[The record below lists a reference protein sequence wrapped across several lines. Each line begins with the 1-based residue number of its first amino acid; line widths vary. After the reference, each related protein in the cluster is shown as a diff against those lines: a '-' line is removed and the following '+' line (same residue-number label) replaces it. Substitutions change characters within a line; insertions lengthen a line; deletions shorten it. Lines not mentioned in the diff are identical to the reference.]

1 MPAFAKAQPRP
12 LEKVTAKR
20 TKPDI
25 LSRHPGLLGK
35 LADETAET
43 LRKKGWR
50 GLVEEKRGRS
60 AMNPG
65 VGELPHE
72 AAATLDF
79 LRRHG
84 APVHTSDPPKTP
96 AELQA
101 AADRGPHPSA
111 RVHQEFLWEEVLD
124 MCKRRHTMV
133 LPMSVVKKIKGAR
146 VSPPG
151 VIPQQDRRART
162 VCDLTDAASPEPG
175 VNPNTVPLA
184 PSEAMQ
190 FGQAL
195 CRLLLQIYRADP
207 RWGPVYIAKDDVSDG
222 FYNICVNADGV
233 KKFGIILPTPDGQEP
248 LVLFFL
254 ALPMGWV
261 SVPP

>member
-1 MPAFAKAQPRP
+1 MPGFAKAQPRP
-12 LEKVTAKR
+12 LEKVTTKR

-35 LADETAET
+35 LANETAET

-133 LPMSVVKKIKGAR
+133 LPMSVVKRIKGAR

-151 VIPQQDRRART
+151 VIPPGPLPSAPPNLPSGSALGAGIHRQGRRLRR
-162 VCDLTDAASPEPG
+162 VL
-175 VNPNTVPLA
+175 
-184 PSEAMQ
+184 Q
-190 FGQAL
+190 YL
-195 CRLLLQIYRADP
+195 CERR
-207 RWGPVYIAKDDVSDG
+207 R
-222 FYNICVNADGV
+222 
-233 KKFGIILPTPDGQEP
+233 GQEVWHHP
-248 LVLFFL
+248 
-254 ALPMGWV
+254 AHA
-261 SVPP
+261 